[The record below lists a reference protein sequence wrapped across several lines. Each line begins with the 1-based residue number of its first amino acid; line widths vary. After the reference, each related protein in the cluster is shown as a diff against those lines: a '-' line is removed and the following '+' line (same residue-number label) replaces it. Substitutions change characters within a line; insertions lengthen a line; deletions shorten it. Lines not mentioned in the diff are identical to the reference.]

1 MNIQDKIKTDLKKSM
16 IEGDNLKKNL
26 LRTII
31 GEFNRVE
38 KEISDDKALS
48 IIKKMKENA
57 LTMKNNDEEIEILH
71 SYLPNMLSE
80 EEINDYITELFEDNN
95 YTIKDMGRIMK
106 ELKDEFGQSMD
117 MKIASNLVKKYLN
130 K

>member
-1 MNIQDKIKTDLKKSM
+1 MNIQDKIKIDLKKSI
-16 IEGDNLKKNL
+16 IEGDNIKKNL

-31 GEFNRVE
+31 GEFNRFE
-38 KEISDDKALS
+38 KDIDDDKALS

-57 LTMKNNDEEIEILH
+57 ESLNNYDEIEILH
-71 SYLPNMLSE
+71 NYLPNMLTE
-80 EEINDYITELFEDNN
+80 GEINDYITELFENNN
-95 YTIKDMGRIMK
+95 YTIKDMGKIMK

-117 MKIASNLVKKYLN
+117 MKIASNIVKKYLN